1 MDSVYIVYE
10 HTERAYPVH
19 VNCNVVP
26 YIDEPYQQMNRNFIE
41 RDSERKRT
49 TTAARMRTR
58 KKETANSE
66 RHKSIDIVCNI
77 FNITCNGARNV
88 AFKTI
93 IQITVQNVCDS
104 FFGTSNEQN
113 IRSRVEQLN
122 FYNRNKHLN

>member
-1 MDSVYIVYE
+1 MCGSYCAVDKYGFSIYIVYV

-41 RDSERKRT
+41 RDSEPVSQNKNESE
-49 TTAARMRTR
+49 

-77 FNITCNGARNV
+77 FNITCNGHEMLLL
-88 AFKTI
+88 K
-93 IQITVQNVCDS
+93 Q
-104 FFGTSNEQN
+104 
-113 IRSRVEQLN
+113 
-122 FYNRNKHLN
+122 